1 MNRVLR
7 AAARANGM
15 ETQGFCC
22 KPPLVMKRKTH
33 LRPLAALLVAVL
45 TSFPG
50 STTRAAQIE
59 PVLPLSEPGTPLV
72 TAPVATPA
80 PEQLEPARPIAEGM
94 ASYYG
99 RAFAGRRTASGEAFN
114 PGELTAAHRTLP
126 FGSRVKVTDI
136 TSGRS
141 VVVRIN
147 DRGPFGRHGRVIDVS
162 EAAAREL
169 GIISR
174 GSGRV
179 SISMADTPALLP

>member
-1 MNRVLR
+1 
-7 AAARANGM
+7 M
-15 ETQGFCC
+15 EVQGFCC
-22 KPPLVMKRKTH
+22 KQPRVMVRTRI
-33 LRPLAALLVAVL
+33 LPRSLGVIGGAALATAALVA
-45 TSFPG
+45 FPG
-50 STTRAAQIE
+50 ASSRAAQIE
-59 PVLPLSEPGTPLV
+59 PVLPLVEPGAPLV
-72 TAPVATPA
+72 TAPSATPE
-80 PEQLEPARPIAEGM
+80 PEQLQQLRPLGEGM

-136 TSGRS
+136 SSGRS

-147 DRGPFGRHGRVIDVS
+147 DRGPFGHRGRLIDVS

-169 GIISR
+169 GIIAR

-179 SISMADTPALLP
+179 SISLADAPAP